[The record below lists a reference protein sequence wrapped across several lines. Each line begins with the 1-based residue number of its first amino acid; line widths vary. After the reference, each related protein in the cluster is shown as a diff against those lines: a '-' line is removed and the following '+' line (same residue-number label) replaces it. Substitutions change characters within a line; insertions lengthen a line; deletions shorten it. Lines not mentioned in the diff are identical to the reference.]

1 MLLTMA
7 RIDLPAGDA
16 PEIVRALT
24 LRPAL
29 ASAVAA
35 YNDAV
40 FASSLDWRLH
50 ELLRMRVAQIN
61 GCTVCL
67 AWRTPEAVAAGVTE
81 ELLDGVGSYAGNPA
95 YTPAEQVAL
104 EFTER
109 FCTDSSAIEDELL
122 ERLCV
127 HFDAG
132 EIVEL
137 ALVIGKYLSQGRFMQ
152 VLGLDQAACA
162 VPTGLTQGATAGT

>member
-1 MLLTMA
+1 MA
-7 RIDLPAGDA
+7 RIDLPPGEG

-24 LRPAL
+24 LRPTL
-29 ASAVAA
+29 ARAVAT

-40 FASSLDWRLH
+40 FASALDWRLH
-50 ELLRMRVAQIN
+50 ELVRMRVAQIN

-81 ELLDGVGSYAGNPA
+81 ELLDDVAGYADSSA
-95 YTPAEQVAL
+95 YTPAEKVAL
-104 EFTER
+104 EFTEC

-122 ERLCV
+122 DRLGA

-152 VLGLDQAACA
+152 VLGLDQTCA
-162 VPTGLTQGATAGT
+162 VPSELLTRDAAAGT